1 MGFWGDLTIVNS
13 SLKKIDSNKYELTV
27 DLGREELAGYIKK
40 AEKVITD
47 EIRVDGFRKGK
58 VPKDR
63 IRKEVG
69 DQYILEQA
77 LDIAVQDSLAKTIED
92 KKLEVLEV
100 SGLKMQENS
109 ATKLLYSVQVATFPE
124 IKLPKIA
131 DIKVK
136 TREIVVESKELADAL
151 DFLRT
156 SRAKFTIK
164 EGKVERGDRVEVDFE
179 VTSDGLP
186 VEDGVSK
193 SHPLVIGDN
202 KFIPGF
208 EDQLIGLK
216 KDENKKF
223 SLGAPADYF
232 HKSVAGKRLDF
243 SVRIVTIQSVDK
255 QSLDDDFAKSLGKLQ
270 TLQELQDN
278 IKNGIFEEKKIKE
291 KQRLRLEIL
300 ARIFEKSKIDL
311 SKEMID
317 SKVNEMIVGFDNELH
332 AKGMELSIYLAHL
345 DKNETDLRKDWRSE
359 AERQVG
365 YALILR
371 KIAKVNNLAPSPEE
385 IEEEVNRVAQTMV
398 MRGQVNPENLNVET
412 LKEVIKND
420 LINEKVFKLLEDSCL
435 T

>member
-1 MGFWGDLTIVNS
+1 MNS
-13 SLKKIDSNKYELTV
+13 SLKKISSNKYELTV
-27 DLGREELAGYIKK
+27 DLGREELSGYVKK

-47 EIRVDGFRKGK
+47 EVKIDGFRKGK

-77 LDIAVQDSLAKTIED
+77 LDIAVQDSLAKTINE

-100 SGLKMQENS
+100 SGLNVKENS
-109 ATKLLYSVQVATFPE
+109 ASKLLYTIQVVTFPE
-124 IKLPKIA
+124 VELPKIS

-136 TREIVVESKELADAL
+136 SRDINVEQKEIMDAL

-156 SRAKFTIK
+156 SRAKLVTK
-164 EGKVERGDRVEVDFE
+164 EGAAERGDRVEVDFE

-208 EDQLIGLK
+208 EDQLIGMK

-223 SLGAPADYF
+223 SLKAPADYF
-232 HKSVAGKRLDF
+232 HKSVAGRILDF
-243 SVRIVTIQSVDK
+243 SVKVLAVQIVNK
-255 QSLDDDFAKSLGKLQ
+255 QDLNDDFAKSSGKFQ
-270 TLQELQDN
+270 KLQELEEN
-278 IKNGIFEEKKIKE
+278 IRNGILEEKKIKE

-311 SKEMID
+311 PDEMVD
-317 SKVNEMIVGFDNELH
+317 GKVNEMIIGFDNELH
-332 AKGMELSIYLAHL
+332 AKGMELSFYLAHL
-345 DKNETDLRKDWRSE
+345 GKNETDLRKDWRPE

-371 KIAKVNNLAPSPEE
+371 KMAKVNNFSPSKEE
-385 IEEEVNRVAQTMV
+385 IEEEANRVAQAMV
-398 MRGQVNPENLNVET
+398 MRGQINPENLNLET
-412 LKEVIKND
+412 LKEAIEGD
-420 LINEKVFKLLEDSCL
+420 LTNEKVFKMLEDSCIV
-435 T
+435 